1 MLRSARMQS
10 TLSSAG
16 VSWTNLAMT
25 GGKLSCVNYA
35 AKYATLPPLPA
46 HLTLPAP
53 VWSFLSSIVL
63 LYLQPTLLTALAQH
77 MAWPMPMQPTAP
89 NAIHFTHFSAGSY
102 TAIALEAEYRLLS
115 QRLQQP
121 LCPGCATLGGIGCP
135 VLYLL
140 ALLQPH
146 YCAGDHQLVSNARTV
161 RIIHLW
167 DDQLCPW
174 HPSLAELQ
182 AVTTAVHPTLPTPS
196 VLIQLLD
203 AGTGPRR
210 PKWFEEDTHN
220 YAHLLQATVPRHPAL
235 LAVKATLPELCA
247 YSATFAPPD
256 ALEELS
262 WAASAAPFQPL
273 TAAQLQRA
281 AASDEGA
288 HRLAELLLRRA
299 ILQQSHTACPPRQW
313 CASGQ

>member
-1 MLRSARMQS
+1 MFASQNCDENGLRRLPRAPLRSRAEYLEFCRCLLDEPGHERWQV
-10 TLSSAG
+10 LLRELGCPAPDD
-16 VSWTNLAMT
+16 WIA
-25 GGKLSCVNYA
+25 YA

-46 HLTLPAP
+46 HLALPAP
-53 VWSFLSSIVL
+53 VWSFLSVVL
-63 LYLQPTLLTALAQH
+63 LDLQPTLLNALAQH
-77 MAWPMPMQPTAP
+77 MAWPMPTQPTPP
-89 NAIHFTHFSAGSY
+89 NAIHFTGFSAGSY

-115 QRLQQP
+115 QRFQQP
-121 LCPGCATLGGIGCP
+121 LCPGCATLGALGCP
-135 VLYLL
+135 ITYLL

-174 HPSLAELQ
+174 NPSLAELQ
-182 AVTTAVHPTLPTPS
+182 AVTTSVHPTLPIPS

-203 AGTGPRR
+203 TGTGPRR
-210 PKWFEEDTHN
+210 PKWLEADTHN

-256 ALEELS
+256 ALEELTAYLLS

-273 TAAQLQRA
+273 TAAQMQRA
-281 AASDEGA
+281 ADV
-288 HRLAELLLRRA
+288 
-299 ILQQSHTACPPRQW
+299 
-313 CASGQ
+313 